1 MRCLSDYDL
10 DRSLKLNLIHYSDP
24 PKNISTEHKQ
34 LLRIFIYEILYNDVS
49 STRYVLNQV
58 SFTSALYMHYFI
70 SNKQFDHLRNT
81 VQ

>member
-1 MRCLSDYDL
+1 MQ
-10 DRSLKLNLIHYSDP
+10 
-24 PKNISTEHKQ
+24 E

-70 SNKQFDHLRNT
+70 SNKQLLDWLDSVLRRIGNISDI
-81 VQ
+81 

>member
-1 MRCLSDYDL
+1 MQ
-10 DRSLKLNLIHYSDP
+10 
-24 PKNISTEHKQ
+24 E

-58 SFTSALYMHYFI
+58 RFTSALYMHYFI

-81 VQ
+81 VQWCVFYSLCVKSGKFYFGFIHALFYLK